1 MCVELL
7 EISSTR
13 LSQYEKL
20 EGIWDER
27 NPQDEFP
34 QARSSAEIWPCPQ
47 EKIWAK
53 TQITCLLAN
62 MNNVQIKPPAPVE
75 LI

>member
-1 MCVELL
+1 MELP

-47 EKIWAK
+47 EKI
-53 TQITCLLAN
+53 
-62 MNNVQIKPPAPVE
+62 
-75 LI
+75 